1 MSRMEGL
8 PIGSVLL
15 AEAEPAV
22 AKVVSSRLDSDR
34 ILVRWVR
41 TIREARQELAD
52 NPPDLLVLDTALET
66 DGLEFFQA
74 LRNRPDLPRGGV
86 VVLAEKA
93 DVHARERAAQLG
105 AAAVVT
111 KPLNVDDVARAVL
124 ELLDCL

>member
-1 MSRMEGL
+1 
-8 PIGSVLL
+8 
-15 AEAEPAV
+15 
-22 AKVVSSRLDSDR
+22 
-34 ILVRWVR
+34 
-41 TIREARQELAD
+41 
-52 NPPDLLVLDTALET
+52 
-66 DGLEFFQA
+66 
-74 LRNRPDLPRGGV
+74 V